1 MPLFT
6 VFVKGTLSSLIPLNE
21 VGSKKN
27 AWLPRRSEWIALTC
41 TRSLT
46 FLSSKAVWLH
56 IWLSGYHMGFLSVL
70 TQVCTM
76 HSLCAVCTGQSTSTK
91 IMPYYSPFNSSRSR
105 LVLVLLSF
113 FWLLSFLSPLHSLL
127 MLMTDT
133 AFDAT
138 SSLLSGYTD
147 MRVFADNVLG
157 RLPVGMIWAQFG
169 DCLPNFKDWWFS
181 EGRSTSEIM
190 LFLAPLCCWV
200 SVHS

>member
-113 FWLLSFLSPLHSLL
+113 FLTSFIFVTSPFAANAHDRHSFRCYFQP
-127 MLMTDT
+127 
-133 AFDAT
+133 AQWIY
-138 SSLLSGYTD
+138 GY
-147 MRVFADNVLG
+147 
-157 RLPVGMIWAQFG
+157 
-169 DCLPNFKDWWFS
+169 
-181 EGRSTSEIM
+181 EG
-190 LFLAPLCCWV
+190 FCW
-200 SVHS
+200 